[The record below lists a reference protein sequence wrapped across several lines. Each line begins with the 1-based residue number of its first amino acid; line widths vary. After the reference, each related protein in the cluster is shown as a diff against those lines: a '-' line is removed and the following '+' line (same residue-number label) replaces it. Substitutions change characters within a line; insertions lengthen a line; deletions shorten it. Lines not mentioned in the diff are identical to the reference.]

1 MNILYFDIETLPGPE
16 RPTLEEVEA
25 LAPRN
30 MKKPETIRAWAEE
43 NQEAQWR
50 KQALDSMAGKILAIG
65 YALNDAEPEV
75 LIQGRDGIECERDL
89 LARFQ
94 DNLVGMGTNPDFCGH
109 NIKTFDLPWIWRKA
123 VQHRLNPLC
132 NMIPRARYDPRIKD
146 TMELWAADFK
156 DHVSLDAI
164 ARFLGLE
171 GKTEGMDG
179 SQVLDLYEAGELDRI
194 AEYCGQDV
202 RVVRSVYLT
211 LVGEFEGAI

>member
-1 MNILYFDIETLPGPE
+1 MNILYFDIETLPGSE
-16 RPTLEEVEA
+16 RPSLEEVEA
-25 LAPRN
+25 KAPKN

-43 NQEAQWR
+43 NQEAEWR
-50 KQALDSMAGKILAIG
+50 KQALDSMAGQVLAIG
-65 YALNDAEPEV
+65 FALNDAETSV
-75 LIQGRDGIECERDL
+75 LIQGRDGIESERDL

-94 DNLVGMGTNPDFCGH
+94 DILIDLNMLPDFCGH

-164 ARFLGLE
+164 AHFLGLQ
-171 GKTEGMDG
+171 GKVEGMDG

-194 AEYCGQDV
+194 AEYCAGDV
-202 RVVRSVYLT
+202 RTVRSVYLA
-211 LVGEFEGAI
+211 LIGEF